1 MKQPGGD
8 VEVVRFATEIAP
20 KGKGYLAVRRCPP
33 DELAYVLEREAGAL
47 FSAGARRVMLPPLIQ
62 AHPCMRG
69 NWGGA
74 G

>member
-47 FSAGARRVMLPPLIQ
+47 FSAGARRV
-62 AHPCMRG
+62 
-69 NWGGA
+69 
-74 G
+74 

>member
-47 FSAGARRVMLPPLIQ
+47 FSACLLYTSKSRNERNPY
-62 AHPCMRG
+62 C
-69 NWGGA
+69 
-74 G
+74 